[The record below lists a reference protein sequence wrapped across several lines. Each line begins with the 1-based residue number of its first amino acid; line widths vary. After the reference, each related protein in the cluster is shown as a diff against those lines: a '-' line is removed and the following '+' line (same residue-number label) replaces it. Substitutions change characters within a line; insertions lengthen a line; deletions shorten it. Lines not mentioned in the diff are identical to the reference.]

1 MIRRVSAAGA
11 LLALIAWSLPAGAE
25 LNWPK
30 LTLATYAGT
39 ADFHDSYGISGPIP
53 IGARAG
59 FTLSSYLA
67 LEGSYGKVFGEGEL
81 APAHGYP
88 ADVFGADLVL
98 NLFPASRLNPYL
110 FGGWAQINLD
120 ETLGR
125 QLKMPGAEFGGGVKI
140 RLVQSDGARW
150 DLRLD
155 ARNVSARND
164 PVLEGAGD
172 LKNQLFLTAGI
183 SMTLANPDRDTDGDG
198 VMDRFDRCPKT
209 IAGAKVDPFGC
220 PLDYDEDGVPD
231 GIDRCPATPLGAL
244 VDAEGCPSDTDK
256 DGVPDGI
263 DLCNDT
269 LPGVVVD
276 AAGCGLD
283 TDGDGVFDGLDLCPG
298 TPSRITVDEYGC
310 PLSSTVS
317 AAEVELLNTGNLVLT
332 GVAFKPGTAELTP
345 DSHDALDELGAI
357 LIKWSELEVEIG
369 GHADSPDGPAA
380 ARELSLERA
389 QAVLDYLQAK
399 FLTLGRARFRTKGY
413 GDSQP
418 LAPTAT
424 AEGRARNR
432 RIEIRVTNPG
442 ALKRIR

>member
-1 MIRRVSAAGA
+1 VIWRASAAGI
-11 LLALIAWSLPAGAE
+11 LLGVIVWALPAGAE

-30 LTLATYAGT
+30 LTLSSYVGT
-39 ADFHDSYGISGPIP
+39 GDFHRSYGIDGAIP

-59 FTLSSYLA
+59 FTLSSYLG
-67 LEGSYGKVFGEGEL
+67 LEGSYGKVFGKRDRVPG
-81 APAHGYP
+81 HGYP
-88 ADVFGADLVL
+88 ADLLGADLIL
-98 NLFPASRLNPYL
+98 NLFPGSRLNPYL
-110 FGGWAQINLD
+110 IGGWAQINLD
-120 ETLGR
+120 EPRGVKLRMAG
-125 QLKMPGAEFGGGVKI
+125 GEFGAGFKI
-140 RLVQSDGARW
+140 RLVQSDGVRW

-155 ARNVSARND
+155 ARDVTARND
-164 PVLEGAGD
+164 ASLDGGGT
-172 LKNQLFLTAGI
+172 LKSHLLFTAGI

-198 VMDRFDRCPKT
+198 VKDRFDRCPKT
-209 IAGAKVDPFGC
+209 TAGAKVDPFGC

-244 VDAEGCPSDTDK
+244 VDAVGCPSDTDK

-310 PLSSTVS
+310 PLTSTVS
-317 AAEVELLNTGNLVLT
+317 AAEVELLNTGNLVL
-332 GVAFKPGTAELTP
+332 GNVAFEPGTAALTP
-345 DSHDALDELGAI
+345 DSHASLDELGGI
-357 LIKWSELEVEIG
+357 LIKWSELEIEIG
-369 GHADSPDGPAA
+369 GHADSPDGAAA
-380 ARELSLERA
+380 ARDLSLQRA
-389 QAVLDYLQAK
+389 QAVLNYLQAK

-413 GDSQP
+413 GDAQP
-418 LAPTAT
+418 LAPTTT